1 MNYEDKISQAI
12 ENSKIQNRLRHAGV
26 YPMIGPTG
34 PMGPSGKGL
43 EINGSYNSLEGLKKH
58 HPTGDNGESYIVDGD
73 LYIWDPNIND
83 WTDIG
88 NFKGPQGDTE
98 VFKIGNTTTVEA
110 GNLAKVIDTKVGLEH
125 TLDFIIPRGYA
136 GEKGEP
142 GEKGEQ
148 GLQGEIGPIGPTGPT
163 GPSASLSATSYEAI
177 VFVSFA
183 QAHYSRV
190 MSFQDT
196 IKIPD
201 EDEVFKLLQ
210 NDNISVMKPGIYEIT
225 LCGQISGV
233 DQNHGAIFYLIDT
246 TGTVIQDLSFD
257 LKAGL
262 TTRMDCS
269 ESILIKFEE
278 PTELYVQ
285 CGITGDASTAKI
297 DFANV
302 NLIMKKYNV

>member
-26 YPMIGPTG
+26 YPMIGSTG

-43 EINGSYNSLEGLKKH
+43 EINGSYNSLEELKKY
-58 HPTGDNGESYIVDGD
+58 HPTGDSGESYIVDGD
-73 LYIWDPNIND
+73 LYIWNPDIND
-83 WTDIG
+83 WTDSG

-125 TLDFIIPRGYA
+125 TLDFVIPRGYT

-142 GEKGEQ
+142 GEKGDQ

-196 IKIPD
+196 IKIPN
-201 EDEVFKLLQ
+201 EDEVFKLSQ
-210 NDNISVMKPGIYEIT
+210 NTNISVMKPGIYEIT

-233 DQNHGAIFYLIDT
+233 DQNHGALFYLIDT
-246 TGTVIQDLSFD
+246 TGSVIQDLSFD
-257 LKAGL
+257 LKAGS

-269 ESILIKFEE
+269 ESILINFEK

>member
-1 MNYEDKISQAI
+1 
-12 ENSKIQNRLRHAGV
+12 
-26 YPMIGPTG
+26 MI
-34 PMGPSGKGL
+34 
-43 EINGSYNSLEGLKKH
+43 
-58 HPTGDNGESYIVDGD
+58 
-73 LYIWDPNIND
+73 
-83 WTDIG
+83 
-88 NFKGPQGDTE
+88 
-98 VFKIGNTTTVEA
+98 
-110 GNLAKVIDTKVGLEH
+110 
-125 TLDFIIPRGYA
+125 
-136 GEKGEP
+136 
-142 GEKGEQ
+142 
-148 GLQGEIGPIGPTGPT
+148 
-163 GPSASLSATSYEAI
+163 
-177 VFVSFA
+177 
-183 QAHYSRV
+183 
-190 MSFQDT
+190 
-196 IKIPD
+196 
-201 EDEVFKLLQ
+201 
-210 NDNISVMKPGIYEIT
+210 MKPGIYEIT

>member
-26 YPMIGPTG
+26 YPMI
-34 PMGPSGKGL
+34 
-43 EINGSYNSLEGLKKH
+43 
-58 HPTGDNGESYIVDGD
+58 
-73 LYIWDPNIND
+73 
-83 WTDIG
+83 
-88 NFKGPQGDTE
+88 
-98 VFKIGNTTTVEA
+98 
-110 GNLAKVIDTKVGLEH
+110 
-125 TLDFIIPRGYA
+125 
-136 GEKGEP
+136 
-142 GEKGEQ
+142 
-148 GLQGEIGPIGPTGPT
+148 GPT

-201 EDEVFKLLQ
+201 EDEAFKLLQ
-210 NDNISVMKPGIYEIT
+210 NDNISVIKPGIYEIT

-257 LKAGL
+257 FLFILKL
-262 TTRMDCS
+262 D
-269 ESILIKFEE
+269 
-278 PTELYVQ
+278 
-285 CGITGDASTAKI
+285 
-297 DFANV
+297 
-302 NLIMKKYNV
+302 